1 MPSKKRDISNDP
13 YFILFANRFPKDLP
27 LPSFPRTKENTET
40 FINLTRVLSGVIK
53 TRELRKDKRLNY
65 FLELAGWWR
74 PRVEDGKIVMKHIV
88 TENNPPVFVA
98 VTLME
103 FLQDE
108 ANIARLRKC
117 PFCGELFL
125 ATVHNQRYCDPRC
138 KRQVNQPPEENA
150 ERMREYRKALKK
162 AARRRK
168 PPKSAVRDS
177 LCQHYKECYEKA
189 AYTNRLLDCRNCKR
203 YEDSR
208 TM

>member
-53 TRELRKDKRLNY
+53 TRKLINHKRLNY

-103 FLQDE
+103 FLQDD
-108 ANIARLRKC
+108 AAIARLRKC
-117 PFCGELFL
+117 PECGEFFV
-125 ATVHNQRYCDPRC
+125 AQRVTKKFCTTTC
-138 KRQVNQPPEENA
+138 Q
-150 ERMREYRKALKK
+150 KK
-162 AARRRK
+162 ADNAKLERK
-168 PPKSAVRDS
+168 GSRKKNKKRGRPIKYAAKS
-177 LCQHYKECYEKA
+177 EKS
-189 AYTNRLLDCRNCKR
+189 TILPL
-203 YEDSR
+203 
-208 TM
+208 